1 MTSQPRAHCHKR
13 IAEVAKEAAAELYEV
28 VMGDNAVRAEW
39 KRQNPGASELALRT
53 RFVARNWGNCIPFA
67 RATLAHLLSTPIDES
82 LKADIH
88 EALTL
93 DASLMHGR
101 GRVVPL
107 LDTLNKESTKQ

>member
-1 MTSQPRAHCHKR
+1 MPSKPQAHCHKR

-39 KRQNPGASELALRT
+39 KRQNPGASELALLS

-67 RATLAHLLSTPIDES
+67 RATLAQLLTQPIDES
-82 LKADIH
+82 LKIEIH

-101 GRVVPL
+101 GRVVPI
-107 LDTLNKESTKQ
+107 LDTLNKESTRQ